1 MFDNRSTKIDY
12 QRIDTLLFVGCYQ
25 RRLPVSIT
33 RMIENAYD
41 WEHLPHVHESSFQA
55 IELVNEGDWGW
66 QAITTQPD
74 SRRQYIELLLDK
86 DQCYWATTI
95 LSGGA
100 KGFEIHTQAT
110 QVANREIDIR
120 VNFYLPKPFS
130 KVLTFLNIG
139 QRFLPFAL
147 YKQVASKLGVARL
160 KRGDTAQAS
169 ILKTLQSQYS
179 VLYDED
185 ELLMIGRQEAIDRRK
200 SAKIVGPSKLKA
212 LSSPEVLDS
221 AEVLP
226 NCAEAL
232 PNDAEALPN
241 DAEALPHC
249 AEALPH
255 CAEALCL
262 GTEDELKQQLPK
274 LVEFGKSRYV
284 LNRWQHQ
291 WVIYAADCP
300 HLLGPLQDAIID
312 QAGIITCPWHGYRFN
327 VLTGQNCSSDKANL
341 QRPPIVSLDG
351 NELMLKEPLIKYK
364 RSL

>member
-86 DQCYWATTI
+86 DECYWATTI

-130 KVLTFLNIG
+130 
-139 QRFLPFAL
+139 
-147 YKQVASKLGVARL
+147 
-160 KRGDTAQAS
+160 
-169 ILKTLQSQYS
+169 
-179 VLYDED
+179 
-185 ELLMIGRQEAIDRRK
+185 
-200 SAKIVGPSKLKA
+200 
-212 LSSPEVLDS
+212 
-221 AEVLP
+221 
-226 NCAEAL
+226 
-232 PNDAEALPN
+232 
-241 DAEALPHC
+241 
-249 AEALPH
+249 
-255 CAEALCL
+255 
-262 GTEDELKQQLPK
+262 
-274 LVEFGKSRYV
+274 
-284 LNRWQHQ
+284 
-291 WVIYAADCP
+291 
-300 HLLGPLQDAIID
+300 
-312 QAGIITCPWHGYRFN
+312 
-327 VLTGQNCSSDKANL
+327 
-341 QRPPIVSLDG
+341 
-351 NELMLKEPLIKYK
+351 
-364 RSL
+364 

>member
-12 QRIDTLLFVGCYQ
+12 QRIDTLLFVGCYK

-110 QVANREIDIR
+110 QVANREIDIS

-139 QRFLPFAL
+139 QRFLPFSL

-200 SAKIVGPSKLKA
+200 SAKIVGPSKLKV

-221 AEVLP
+221 AE
-226 NCAEAL
+226 AL
-232 PNDAEALPN
+232 PNDAEALS
-241 DAEALPHC
+241 
-249 AEALPH
+249 
-255 CAEALCL
+255 L

-341 QRPPIVSLDG
+341 QPPPIVSLDG